1 MAQLEKH
8 SNAAKNNM
16 LYDLRIR
23 EVTKNRRDR
32 RYESEENFEAVYAEN
47 ADEADFSDLA
57 GGQDLEVLGAGVS
70 CGGFIR
76 ERDAVVKMHYFAVA
90 FPKGK
95 VYGVARM

>member
-1 MAQLEKH
+1 
-8 SNAAKNNM
+8 M

-32 RYESEENFEAVYAEN
+32 RYESEENFEAVNAEN
-47 ADEADFSDLA
+47 ADEAYFSDLA